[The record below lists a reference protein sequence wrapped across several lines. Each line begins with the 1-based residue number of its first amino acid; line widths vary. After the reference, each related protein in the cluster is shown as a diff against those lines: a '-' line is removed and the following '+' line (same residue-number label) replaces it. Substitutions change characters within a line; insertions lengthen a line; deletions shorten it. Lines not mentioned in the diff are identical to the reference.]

1 MGDVEEGAKEVAAV
15 VGGPLGAHVPDAVRA
30 HLAVRLEAGDDVERE
45 VGEAE
50 LLQLVVG
57 ADPHPALDGHVVADQ
72 PDVAQLGGI
81 GGAALDEIE
90 LEHARSPLR
99 LAPGDALE
107 HDIGIEEIGAQ
118 VHAALAPRVAGDR
131 HIDADVA
138 LHHVVDVEPELVA
151 VAVVQDGADA
161 QGRLLVG
168 RGGVHVLPARLG
180 DDAAVDQHVAPGLH
194 GRRGHVDG
202 DIGAVHLVGAQRV
215 AQASLADPCLAL
227 DRDVARLQRPAE
239 RHRYRELA
247 VDLAVD
253 PCQGHAV
260 LLQQM
265 ERLAVQHLQRQG
277 QWALSPEGD
286 PSRARQWLRHVD
298 REGTLESEL
307 AAVGYGEGG
316 VRDRHLEGLA
326 VEAHERAGHVER
338 GPAVDDGERE
348 IGYPR
353 ASASRARGPRGP
365 PSRCH
370 HPCLK

>member
-1 MGDVEEGAKEVAAV
+1 MPSG
-15 VGGPLGAHVPDAVRA
+15 A

-57 ADPHPALDGHVVADQ
+57 ADPHPAFDGDVVADQ
-72 PDVAQLGGI
+72 PDIVQLGGI
-81 GGAALDEIE
+81 GGPAPDDIE
-90 LEHARSPLR
+90 LEHARATLG

-107 HDIGIEEIGAQ
+107 DDVGIEEIGAQ
-118 VHAALAPRVAGDR
+118 VHAALAPRIARDR
-131 HIDADVA
+131 HVDADVA

-151 VAVVQDGADA
+151 VAVVQDRADA

-168 RGGVHVLPARLG
+168 RGGEHVLPARLG

-202 DIGAVHLVGAQRV
+202 DIGAVHVVGAQRL
-215 AQASLADPCLAL
+215 AQSALADPRLAL

-253 PCQGHAV
+253 PCQGDAV

-265 ERLAVQHLQRQG
+265 EGLAVQHLQRQG
-277 QWALSPEGD
+277 QRPLSPEGD
-286 PSRARQWLRHVD
+286 PSRARQRLRHVD
-298 REGTLESEL
+298 GEATLESEL
-307 AAVGYGEGG
+307 AAVGNGEGG
-316 VRDRHLEGLA
+316 VRSGHLEGLA
-326 VEAHERAGHVER
+326 VEAHERAGHIEH
-338 GPAVDDGERE
+338 GPAVDDGEPE
-348 IGYPR
+348 IGSLERQR
-353 ASASRARGPRGP
+353 AALAARAGRPAAVATGA
-365 PSRCH
+365 
-370 HPCLK
+370 